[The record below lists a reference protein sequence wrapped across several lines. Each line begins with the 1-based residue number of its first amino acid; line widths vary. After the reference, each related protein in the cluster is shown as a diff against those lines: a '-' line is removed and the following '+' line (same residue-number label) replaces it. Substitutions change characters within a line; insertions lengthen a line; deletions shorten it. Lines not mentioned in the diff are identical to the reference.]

1 MWSRIKS
8 SLQQFWSNFIWSSTC
23 KAKTDVGGITLGD
36 SLTSHDGVSPS
47 SSIWLT
53 SWEQKC
59 YQKLFIHKIAVLS
72 WLNRALLKP
81 LSIKYRIEY
90 KYRIFTTDYIPGKQ
104 NYGCG
109 SMKKEEN
116 FFINRSWAALSV
128 TSRARNGCAQGSSE
142 QRDIS
147 LTAFGNRRNILGT
160 QHKQPTWSFC
170 AVIWDVHIIGK

>member
-47 SSIWLT
+47 SIWLT

-81 LSIKYRIEY
+81 LSIKYRIEC
-90 KYRIFTTDYIPGKQ
+90 KYRIFTTDYISGKQ
-104 NYGCG
+104 NYGIVMENNNKSRNAHG
-109 SMKKEEN
+109 SGILFLPKTRIAEIMLMWTFPYSSSLN
-116 FFINRSWAALSV
+116 LS
-128 TSRARNGCAQGSSE
+128 
-142 QRDIS
+142 
-147 LTAFGNRRNILGT
+147 FW
-160 QHKQPTWSFC
+160 KY
-170 AVIWDVHIIGK
+170 